1 MESSADAAW
10 IIRAERLPYT
20 GAGSCPHPRECGK
33 GPALHIVPGVLTP
46 VFAKHSNDLESLDA
60 FISASK
66 QLEPIPQFKAT
77 AKPARI
83 PGRPVLAI
91 VLAGGVNWPPLALSR
106 TPCFRRPTEDTI
118 TSPFACTPSGMWTVV
133 ILVRLSSW
141 KPPDKVLY
149 S

>member
-1 MESSADAAW
+1 MESSADGGIVGPRRLHHLFGLAESNESVIRRAAW

-46 VFAKHSNDLESLDA
+46 VLAKHSNDLKSLDA

-77 AKPARI
+77 AKPGEFLE
-83 PGRPVLAI
+83 GRF
-91 VLAGGVNWPPLALSR
+91 SQS
-106 TPCFRRPTEDTI
+106 F
-118 TSPFACTPSGMWTVV
+118 
-133 ILVRLSSW
+133 
-141 KPPDKVLY
+141 
-149 S
+149 